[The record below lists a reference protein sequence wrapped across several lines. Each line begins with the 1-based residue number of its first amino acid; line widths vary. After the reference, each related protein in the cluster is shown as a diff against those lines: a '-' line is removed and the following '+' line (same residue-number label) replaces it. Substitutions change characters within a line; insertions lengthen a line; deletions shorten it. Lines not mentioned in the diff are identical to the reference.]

1 MTCPLDTE
9 AEQLVHMHTILLP
22 CHMIYTVD
30 ERRHT
35 ARKSSIIF
43 IGGSI
48 AVYKRHTRCFRR
60 LHLLQASD
68 TRLFE
73 GAVED
78 APEMSAVAMLF

>member
-1 MTCPLDTE
+1 MTCLQDTE

-22 CHMIYTVD
+22 YHMIYTED

-35 ARKSSIIF
+35 VRRSSIIF

-48 AVYKRHTRCFRR
+48 DVTGRHTRCFRR

-68 TRLFE
+68 TRLF
-73 GAVED
+73 
-78 APEMSAVAMLF
+78 